1 MRQKRLQAEQLNY
14 TMKVFSSAGKMNL
27 IQGGWIKT
35 IRTSLGMTMRQ
46 LGNKLAI
53 TRQSVM
59 DIEKREEEGT
69 ITLNA
74 LRQVAKAMDMKLVYG
89 FVPIDGSIE
98 ALIER
103 KAKLMATQIVLRT
116 SQSMKLEDQE
126 NNRTRIEQSIKDR
139 TTKLINEMPKI
150 LWD

>member
-74 LRQVAKAMDMKLVYG
+74 LKQVAKAMDMQLVYG
-89 FVPIDGSIE
+89 FVPIDGTIE